1 MPIGHLYVV
10 DIEFDHKN
18 ATENQITYNE
28 IYPPHIEKQK
38 IIDPCERSIYQ
49 LLEQYST
56 TDKGKPKS
64 YKATKKARATM
75 SKKNFQPMYLE
86 QIFFSVV
93 RAGWKITKIYLHY
106 TFEQERFKKDFILMN
121 QKPRQNAKNSV
132 EKDFYKLINNS
143 NFGFD
148 CRNNLD
154 NCKFVPIF
162 DELKEITNIKKYYN
176 FFDPK
181 VSKFVM
187 PDLIAQEIEEKYND
201 DIIKISTE
209 DKFYKLNLLLI
220 QRKLKRLNH
229 LKNLRI

>member
-1 MPIGHLYVV
+1 
-10 DIEFDHKN
+10 
-18 ATENQITYNE
+18 
-28 IYPPHIEKQK
+28 
-38 IIDPCERSIYQ
+38 
-49 LLEQYST
+49 
-56 TDKGKPKS
+56 
-64 YKATKKARATM
+64 
-75 SKKNFQPMYLE
+75 
-86 QIFFSVV
+86 
-93 RAGWKITKIYLHY
+93 
-106 TFEQERFKKDFILMN
+106 MN

-187 PDLIAQEIEEKYND
+187 PDLIAQEIEEKCND